1 RNMLAW
7 CDMISV
13 NISHFVGFTFYFR
26 SHVTEM
32 FFNVLFKIT
41 SVCHTKGWV
50 DITCS
55 KHLRFLLWIRCP
67 YWIDKETLQTTRFN
81 TLFEVIGDKDFYR
94 NNRKI
99 SHRMPSRYCTKYML
113 SFYFFR
119 YKCPFFN
126 STPVIL
132 FSMFIVDTV

>member
-1 RNMLAW
+1 LLFPPLYSLFPLHDALP
-7 CDMISV
+7 I
-13 NISHFVGFTFYFR
+13 FGFTFYFR

-50 DITCS
+50 DITRS

-81 TLFEVIGDKDFYR
+81 TLRSEEHT
-94 NNRKI
+94 
-99 SHRMPSRYCTKYML
+99 SELQSRIDLVCRL
-113 SFYFFR
+113 
-119 YKCPFFN
+119 
-126 STPVIL
+126 
-132 FSMFIVDTV
+132 